1 MFHFPTDIE
10 LLAKNYSVD
19 NVADFLKN
27 IRLNQYIDVI
37 RSESID
43 GELLLAAGDN
53 ELNDLGVSNPLH
65 RFKIQYL
72 FKRVLQKTPPTHTL
86 ATVNNFLAENK
97 MHKYQQQF
105 AKEEVDGDMLLE
117 ITQLESTISDPI
129 LEALGIMSSM
139 DRLKFKKKFK
149 PSEEPK
155 Q

>member
-1 MFHFPTDIE
+1 MK

-19 NVADFLKN
+19 NVADFFNN

-37 RSESID
+37 RTESID
-43 GELLLAAGDN
+43 GELLLATGDD
-53 ELNDLGVSNPLH
+53 ELHDLGVSNPLH
-65 RFKIQYL
+65 CFKIRYL
-72 FKRVLQKTPPTHTL
+72 FKRILQKTPPTHTL

-139 DRLKFKKKFK
+139 DILKFKKKFK